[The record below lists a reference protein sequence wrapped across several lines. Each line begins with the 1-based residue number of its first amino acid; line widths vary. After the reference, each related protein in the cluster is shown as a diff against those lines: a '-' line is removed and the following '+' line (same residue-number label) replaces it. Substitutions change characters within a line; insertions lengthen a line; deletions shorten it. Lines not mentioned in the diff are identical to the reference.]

1 MFTLNYS
8 FLFFFPKTIICYQNG
23 FRTSGQSF
31 FLSWNVISE
40 SDGGE
45 GDEDEVD
52 GVDEV
57 PLRLGEREGD
67 RGDDDEGDDE
77 NPRHGHQVDQ
87 PLEFGY
93 DWGQIVQC
101 GPIVYRYGPIV
112 Y

>member
-8 FLFFFPKTIICYQNG
+8 FLLFFSKNNNLLPKRISDK
-23 FRTSGQSF
+23 RTE

-57 PLRLGEREGD
+57 PLRLCERERD
-67 RGDDDEGDDE
+67 RGDDDEGGDE
-77 NPRHGHQVDQ
+77 DPRHGHQVDQ
-87 PLEFGY
+87 PLDLGS
-93 DWGQIVQC
+93 
-101 GPIVYRYGPIV
+101 R
-112 Y
+112 

>member
-1 MFTLNYS
+1 ML
-8 FLFFFPKTIICYQNG
+8 PKRISDK
-23 FRTSGQSF
+23 RTE

-77 NPRHGHQVDQ
+77 DPRHGQQVDQ

-93 DWGQIVQC
+93 DWGQIVDSGVLGQLLTD
-101 GPIVYRYGPIV
+101 PTLIVGRS
-112 Y
+112 